1 MKKHCGKRLVALVL
15 ALVLCLGLAAP
26 AGAVSASDETGV
38 QIERIDNSAVTASAE
53 SQGTELLRESETPAY
68 ADTDS
73 VRVSIVLEG
82 ASTLEKGY
90 STQGISSNAGAM
102 AYRSV
107 LRSKQEAMAKTI
119 SKEVLNGAKL
129 DVVWNLTLAA
139 NLISANVPYGK
150 IEAIRALDGIVDVV
164 IENRYQPDVYT
175 VEEDDPNM
183 STSSS
188 MIGSTTAYLDGYYG
202 AGSRIAIIDTGI
214 DTDHQSFDAGAFDYA
229 LTQDAEA
236 AGKAVADYN
245 LLTKKEIGDK
255 LSLLNI
261 AQNQGV
267 SADSLYGTTKL
278 PFGYNYVDESF
289 DLTHDNDTA
298 SEHGSHVAGIAAANR
313 YIPDGDDYASALDT
327 VKVQGVAPDAQIL
340 TMKVLGQSGGA
351 YESDYMAAI
360 EDAIVLDADTI
371 NLSLG
376 SANPG
381 LSFNKTYQAILDELA
396 NSDTVVTISSGNNGY
411 WAENAAT
418 GGYLY
423 ADDVSFQT
431 GGSPGTY
438 TNALT
443 VASADNVGLTGVFLR
458 VDGNKIA
465 YNESEYT
472 NVSILTMDKS
482 EDGTGTEYDYIYTT
496 GNGTADQLKA
506 LTDAGVDLT
515 GKVVFV
521 TRGSTSFADKH
532 MAVSNA
538 GGAACIVVNNVAGEL
553 GLNLTGSTAT
563 IPCVSVNLANGTLIR
578 EESQAVTDDDGTVL
592 YYTGKITVSAA
603 VDSTTTTPSHYTM
616 SSFSSWGVPGSLEL
630 KPEITAPGGNIY
642 SVNGQVQGGKAYEN
656 MSGTSMAAP
665 QVTGMA
671 ALAAQYIREKGLD
684 KSTGLSPRKLAQSLL
699 MSTAVPV
706 KDEEGKYN
714 PVLQQGA
721 GLANIGAVVE
731 ANSYILMDA
740 DVNAGAA
747 DGKVKAEL
755 GDDPAKTGIYTFG
768 FTIYNLTD
776 AKAKYNLS
784 GDVFTQGL
792 FEEDGESYLD
802 TETAALAG
810 AKVTFSSDSVELAAK
825 GSAHVDV
832 TIDVTGCDA
841 LKNYP
846 VGAYLEAYVYVVEE
860 TADGALGTSHSI
872 PVLGFYG
879 SWTDASMFEV
889 GTYAERYMGLETRTP
904 YTSNDSSNVLG
915 YTYPNEVYQR
925 VFTQNRYDNENNP
938 TEEYIEDRNSL
949 NNTTGEKLIGYGY
962 AAIRNAGDAVVQVT
976 DANTGKVYVRRDM
989 GSVYSAFYYANE
1001 DSWQYTSDIAWFQWA
1016 GADQSGNALP
1026 EGTKVNY
1033 SLILIPEYYADEN
1046 GEYDVDALTDGDL
1059 SNGELGQGAYLTTS
1073 LTIDNTAPEILSAAV
1088 EGSALTVTAKDSRYV
1103 ACLAA
1108 FSSDGAALLKKVCP
1122 NQQEAG
1128 TEISVDFDLTS
1139 SYGKSIIVAAFDY
1152 AGNMSTYRI
1161 TLPEAFNGGNVGTFM
1176 GATADSEWYS
1186 IKNGT
1191 AEKYDNARTNYYGAA
1206 YVGGVVY
1213 LSNAN
1218 GLSVADMDDLT
1229 NPKLVA
1235 GYDDY
1240 IVTNL
1245 AYDSSAEKLYGLAL
1259 NATTGAAYLTELDL
1273 GSGAMTNLG
1282 LLDLN
1287 TNTLATDSK
1296 GNFYAMAE
1304 GGDLYTFT
1312 LDTLEN
1318 PTLVGS
1324 TGYPYNYIQG
1334 LTYNNNDGK
1343 LYWSQYYV
1351 GENAVKC
1358 DVNGDRKTNEADA
1371 QLILDYAAGKLGP
1384 DEMANYNFK
1393 KADINGDG
1401 KINTFDAYL
1410 LLNLNQRKSTIAY
1423 LLEVSTQ
1430 DGSTQIVTKLP
1441 TETAALFAPDDTNL
1455 PAALAVDSVTAVALS
1470 QTTLS
1475 MTPSVSAQLTAFA
1488 APWTLPDLSV
1498 TWSSSNEAVATVDE
1512 TGLVTA
1518 HAAGSAEITATSV
1531 ADPTVSASCAV
1542 EVTTVDVTLTGALQD
1557 GERKSRL
1564 FTWNLGRDE
1573 TWTGGAALENSVES
1587 VVLDTDRNVLWQVD
1601 AYDFDMHKVDPATG
1615 ETLGDFDGIA
1625 IPYVDLGYSELFS
1638 KLEGK
1643 PQVYSAYQYYLYL
1656 KQDPT
1661 ALTSDYMN
1669 MVFYLMFYAQ
1679 AGEFVAVSSG
1689 VPGTVVDDDGVERE
1703 AEIVYLVDNVGN
1715 VWSLGF
1721 YESDAGVSASIGFTG
1736 SDSLTNLAYPGEG
1749 PNKNCSLVVADN
1761 GDLFFS
1767 YYNGENNVLYRL
1779 RYNEDEGIYNAT
1791 LIGDFGQG
1799 VRPAALI
1806 SAVYNDSTE
1815 TTAAPVV
1822 NAANALV
1829 TGTVA
1834 EINAK
1839 SEGFVPQDVD
1849 TMTGFS
1855 PVQPEAD
1862 GTDAGVLS
1870 VEPGQGS
1877 INTVTLDLTAQNST
1891 NGKLRVSYDKNV
1903 LTLTSVEAAD
1913 AALNS
1918 YVTEDGSL
1926 VFAYASKEAVTGTLA
1941 TLTFTYDRDTC
1952 PKTTDVDFKTLEE
1965 GGSVLDKS
1973 EGTTLTLKDEVEKP
1987 TEPTEPTEPTDEDC
2001 PSKAFTDL
2009 STTAWYHKYVDYVLR
2024 NDIMVG
2030 NGNGT
2035 FGPNDKVTRAQ
2046 MVTLLY
2052 GLAGRPGVD
2061 TSKALPF
2068 TDVNQKGWYANA
2080 LRWAY
2085 ANGIAAGT
2093 SATTFSPNASV
2104 TREQMVS
2111 FLARYAKLMDKYEAM
2126 DENLS
2131 VFTDIKD
2138 LSSYAEESMKWA
2150 VGTGLVSG
2158 TGSGKLDPKATAT
2171 RAQIAVIV
2179 TKYSQ
2184 NLG

>member
-1 MKKHCGKRLVALVL
+1 MKKHYGKRLVALVL

-26 AGAVSASDETGV
+26 AGAVSVSGETGV

-53 SQGTELLRESETPAY
+53 NQGTELLRESEIPAY

-150 IEAIRALDGIVDVV
+150 IEAIRALDGIADVV
-164 IENRYQPDVYT
+164 IENQYQPDVYT

-229 LTQDAEA
+229 LAQDAEA
-236 AGKAVADYN
+236 AGKTVVDYN

-313 YIPDGDDYASALDT
+313 YIPDGDDYVSALDA

-340 TMKVLGQSGGA
+340 TMKVFGQSGGA
-351 YESDYMAAI
+351 YDSDYMAAI

-381 LSFNKTYQAILDELA
+381 LSFNRTYQAILDELA

-532 MAVSNA
+532 MAVSDA
-538 GGAACIVVNNVAGEL
+538 GGAACIVVNNAAGEL

-563 IPCVSVNLANGTLIR
+563 IPCVSINLANGTLIR
-578 EESQAVTDDDGTVL
+578 EASQAVTDDDGNVL

-642 SVNGQVQGGKAYEN
+642 SVNGQVRGGKAYEN

-714 PVLQQGA
+714 SVLQQGA

-731 ANSYILMDA
+731 AHSYILMDEGA
-740 DVNAGAA
+740 NAGAS
-747 DGKVKAEL
+747 DGKVKVEL
-755 GDDPAKTGIYTFG
+755 GDDPAETGVYTFG
-768 FTIYNLTD
+768 FTLYNLTD

-792 FEEDGESYLD
+792 FEEGGENYLD
-802 TETAALAG
+802 TATVALAG
-810 AKVTFSSDSVELAAK
+810 AKVTFSADSVELAAK

-832 TIDVTGCDA
+832 TVDVTGCEA

-846 VGAYLEAYVYVVEE
+846 VGAYLEAYVYAVEE
-860 TADGALGTSHSI
+860 TADGALGTSHSV

-879 SWTDASMFEV
+879 SWTDASMFDV
-889 GTYAERYMGLETRTP
+889 GTYMERYTGMEDRDNYLD
-904 YTSNDSSNVLG
+904 NDMTNAVA
-915 YTYPNEVYQR
+915 YTYANQVYQR
-925 VFTQNRYDNENNP
+925 YFGLNRYDEN
-938 TEEYIEDRNSL
+938 EEYIEDRNSL
-949 NNTTGEKLIGYGY
+949 NNTTGEKLIGFAY
-962 AAIRNAGDAVVQVT
+962 APIRNAGDAVLQVT
-976 DANTGKVYVRRDM
+976 DANTGKVYVRRDL
-989 GSVYSAFYYANE
+989 GPLYSAFYYTNG
-1001 DSWQYTSDIAWFQWA
+1001 DSWQNNADMAWFQWS

-1033 SLILIPEYYADEN
+1033 SLVLIPEYYADEN

-1059 SNGELGQGAYLTTS
+1059 SNGELGRGAYLTTS
-1073 LTIDNTAPEILSAAV
+1073 LTIDNTAPEILSAQV
-1088 EGSALTVTAKDSRYV
+1088 EGSTLTVTAKDSRYV

-1108 FSSDGAALLKKVCP
+1108 FSSDGAALLEKVLP
-1122 NQQEAG
+1122 NQQKDGEEVSAG
-1128 TEISVDFDLTS
+1128 FDLTS

-1161 TLPEAFNGGNVGTFM
+1161 TLPEAFNGGNVGTLM
-1176 GATADSEWYS
+1176 GSTSDSEWYS
-1186 IKNGT
+1186 IQNGT

-1218 GLSVADMDDLT
+1218 GLFVADMDDLT

-1235 GYDDY
+1235 GYDGY

-1245 AYDSSAEKLYGLAL
+1245 AYDSSAEKLYGMAL
-1259 NATTGAAYLTELDL
+1259 NATTGAAYLAELDL

-1282 LLDLN
+1282 LLGLN

-1312 LDTLEN
+1312 LDTLES

-1324 TGYPYNYIQG
+1324 TGYPYNYVQG

-1343 LYWSQYYV
+1343 LYWSQYYYSV
-1351 GENAVKC
+1351 NAVKC
-1358 DVNGDRKTNEADA
+1358 DINGDRKTNEADA
-1371 QLILDYAAGKLGP
+1371 QLILDYAAGKIGP
-1384 DEMANYNFK
+1384 EEMANYNFK
-1393 KADINGDG
+1393 KADLNGDG

-1410 LLNLNQRKSTIAY
+1410 LLNLNKIKTSVAY
-1423 LLEVSTQ
+1423 LLEVSTE

-1441 TETAALFAPDDTNL
+1441 AETAALFAPDDTEL
-1455 PAALAVDSVTAVALS
+1455 PAALTGTVTSVALS
-1470 QTTLS
+1470 QDTLS
-1475 MTPSVSAQLTAFA
+1475 LTPSVSAQLTAFA

-1498 TWSSSNEAVATVDE
+1498 IWSSSNEAVATVDE

-1531 ADPTVSASCAV
+1531 ADPAVSASCTV

-1557 GERKSRL
+1557 GDRKSQL

-1573 TWTGGAALENSVES
+1573 TWTGGAALENSVAAAA
-1587 VVLDTDRNVLWQVD
+1587 LDTDQNVLWQVD

-1615 ETLGDFDGIA
+1615 ETLGDFDGIT
-1625 IPYVDLGYSELFS
+1625 IPYSDISYSPMFS
-1638 KLEGK
+1638 KEAGTT
-1643 PQVYSAYQYYLYL
+1643 QIYGTYQYYLYL
-1656 KQDPT
+1656 LQDPT
-1661 ALTSDYMN
+1661 ALTSSYMN
-1669 MVFYLMFYAQ
+1669 MMFYLMLYAG
-1679 AGEFVAVSSG
+1679 AGEYVGMTSG
-1689 VPGTVVDDDGVERE
+1689 VPGTIVDNDGVERD
-1703 AEIVYLVDNVGN
+1703 AEIVHLLDNVGN
-1715 VWSLGF
+1715 VWRLGF
-1721 YESDAGVSASIGFTG
+1721 YESDEGISVSIGFTG

-1749 PNKNCSLVVADN
+1749 PNKNCSLVAADN

-1767 YYNGENNVLYRL
+1767 YYNGANNVLYRL
-1779 RYNEDEGIYNAT
+1779 RYNENEGIYNAT
-1791 LIGDFGQG
+1791 RIGDFGQG

-1806 SAVYNDSTE
+1806 SAVYNDAAE

-1822 NAANALV
+1822 NAADALV

-1855 PVQPEAD
+1855 TVQPETDD
-1862 GTDAGVLS
+1862 GDTGTLS

-1877 INTVTLDLTAQNST
+1877 ANTVTLDLTAQNST
-1891 NGKLRVSYDKNV
+1891 NGKLQVSYDKDV
-1903 LTLTSVEAAD
+1903 LTLTNVEATD

-1926 VFAYASKEAVTGTLA
+1926 VFAYASKEAASGTLA

-1965 GGSVLDKS
+1965 GGGVLDKS
-1973 EGTTLTLKDEVEKP
+1973 ESATLTLKDEVEK
-1987 TEPTEPTEPTDEDC
+1987 PTEPTEPTDEDC

-2035 FGPNDKVTRAQ
+2035 FGPNDNVTRAQ

-2111 FLARYAKLMDKYEAM
+2111 FLARYAKLMGKYGTM
-2126 DENLS
+2126 DEDLS
-2131 VFTDIKD
+2131 RFTDLKD
-2138 LSSYAEESMKWA
+2138 LSGYAAESMQWA

-2158 TGSGKLDPKATAT
+2158 TGNGKLEPKATAT